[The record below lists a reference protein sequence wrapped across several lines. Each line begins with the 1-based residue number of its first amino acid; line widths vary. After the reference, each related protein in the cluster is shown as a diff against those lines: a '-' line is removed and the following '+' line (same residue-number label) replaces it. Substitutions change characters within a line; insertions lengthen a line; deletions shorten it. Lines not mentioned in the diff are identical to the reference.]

1 MPSIRNGS
9 RFWGMQVVSIHPV
22 ARGRPL
28 KLPLMSSSA
37 PAGFPSPA
45 DDFIDKRLDL
55 TAHLVRNPDA
65 TFYVRAKGDSMTEA
79 GIVDGAILVV
89 DRSIEATDGR
99 VVVAVVD
106 GNLAVKRFRRKGR
119 RVWLESAAS
128 DPERYKPIEVTDP
141 DAVVWGVV
149 LHAVNPV

>member
-1 MPSIRNGS
+1 VN
-9 RFWGMQVVSIHPV
+9 VVSIHPV

-45 DDFIDKRLDL
+45 DDFIEKRLDL

-106 GNLAVKRFRRKGR
+106 GNLAVKRFCRKGR
-119 RVWLESAAS
+119 RVWLESA
-128 DPERYKPIEVTDP
+128 PREPVRYPPIEITNP
-141 DAVVWGVV
+141 DDVVWGVV
-149 LHAVNPV
+149 LSAINPV